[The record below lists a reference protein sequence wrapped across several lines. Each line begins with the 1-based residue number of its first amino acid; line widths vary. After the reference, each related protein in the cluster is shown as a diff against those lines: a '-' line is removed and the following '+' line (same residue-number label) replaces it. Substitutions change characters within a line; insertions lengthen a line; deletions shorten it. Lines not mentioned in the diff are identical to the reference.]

1 MLPDVVGALMIA
13 LYGLGAALPLP
24 DVRDVTSW
32 QDAAALA
39 LPAAVFRSAERAV
52 TNWRQQ
58 AALQLDLPP
67 VEAAQTFAGSEPHG
81 ASRCVRLN
89 NYWCIKRAGWS
100 GEIAADSEG
109 HVAFA
114 TALDGAT
121 VAALLLRRYYVA
133 YGRHSALAI
142 VSRWAP
148 AAQCGGVLAAS
159 VPRRAA
165 TRGPRPTPVAR
176 KGLGTTLRARFLAG
190 HTRGG
195 QRLAGRGGPSMRRT
209 VIADRSLSMMPAPEI
224 AVGMGERLAIVEPRR
239 TGAKLADVSSL
250 TTTAPSAPLA
260 APAAPVCADDGQRIR
275 NYAARAI
282 EGVTSGIDDDL
293 KLFDADGAP
302 APNLVRLMR
311 NMAGVEIGPLG
322 VRTGLVAA
330 AIDRMQRQ
338 LPPVRP
344 GEPQAAPAGG

>member
-1 MLPDVVGALMIA
+1 MPV
-13 LYGLGAALPLP
+13 P

-32 QDAAALA
+32 QDAAAQA
-39 LPAAVFRSAERAV
+39 LPAAVFRSADRAV

-67 VEAAQTFAGSEPHG
+67 VEAAQTFAGREPHG

-114 TALDGAT
+114 TALDGAA

-148 AAQCGGVLAAS
+148 AQCGGVLAAGL
-159 VPRRAA
+159 PRR
-165 TRGPRPTPVAR
+165 RPAKGAPLKSVAP
-176 KGLGTTLRARFLAG
+176 KGLGNTLRARFLAG

-224 AVGMGERLAIVEPRR
+224 AVGMGERLAFAEPRR
-239 TGAKLADVSSL
+239 TGAKLADLSTL
-250 TTTAPSAPLA
+250 ATSAPFGPLA
-260 APAAPVCADDGQRIR
+260 SPAAPICADDGQRIR
-275 NYAARAI
+275 NYAAHAI
-282 EGVTSGIDDDL
+282 EGVASGIDDDL
-293 KLFDADGAP
+293 KLFDADGTP
-302 APNLVRLMR
+302 GPNLARLMR
-311 NMAGVEIGPLG
+311 NMAGVEIGPLV
-322 VRTGLVAA
+322 VRIGLVAA

-338 LPPVRP
+338 LPAVRP
-344 GEPQAAPAGG
+344 GEPQASPAGG

>member
-13 LYGLGAALPLP
+13 LYGLGTALPVP
-24 DVRDVTSW
+24 DIRDVTSW

-39 LPAAVFRSAERAV
+39 LPAAAFRSVDRAV

-67 VEAAQTFAGSEPHG
+67 AEAAQTFAGSEPHG

-148 AAQCGGVLAAS
+148 AAQCGGVLAAGI
-159 VPRRAA
+159 PRRAA
-165 TRGPRPTPVAR
+165 RAPRLAPVAR
-176 KGLGTTLRARFLAG
+176 KGLGNTLRARFLAG

-195 QRLAGRGGPSMRRT
+195 LRLAGRGGPSMRRT
-209 VIADRSLSMMPAPEI
+209 VIADRSLSMMAAPEI
-224 AVGMGERLAIVEPRR
+224 AVGMGERLTIVEPRR

-250 TTTAPSAPLA
+250 TTAAPSAPLA

-282 EGVTSGIDDDL
+282 EGVASGIDDDL
-293 KLFDADGAP
+293 KLFDADGTP
-302 APNLVRLMR
+302 GPNLVRLMR
-311 NMAGVEIGPLG
+311 NMAGVEIGPLA
-322 VRTGLVAA
+322 VRAGLVAA

-344 GEPQAAPAGG
+344 GEPQAPPAGG